1 MQWRFLFVSA
11 VALAACAHDE
21 PLLPGSPYAIEVVAF
36 DAGENAG
43 YGQDRMPD
51 VVLGLPV
58 GRGLSMGST
67 DVLSLGKGGSIVLE
81 VGTPM
86 LDGEGDDLVVFENAF
101 YIGGVMSAPF
111 VEPGIVGVSND
122 GVNFTEWPCDASA
135 SPYAGCAG
143 ITPVTATASFDVDHP
158 EMGGGDRFDLAEIG
172 VSVARFVRIRD
183 ANVVTGMRAEA
194 PTAGFDL
201 DAVAVLHRSER

>member
-1 MQWRFLFVSA
+1 MRKWSILVSA
-11 VALAACAHDE
+11 CLLSACAHDE

-36 DAGENAG
+36 EAGDNAG

-51 VVLGLPV
+51 VVLGLPL

-67 DVLSLGKGGSIVLE
+67 DVLSLGVGGSIVLE

-86 LDGEGDDLVVFENAF
+86 VDGEGDDLVVFENAF
-101 YIGGVMSAPF
+101 FIGGVMSAPF

-122 GVNFTEWPCDASA
+122 GVNFTEWPCDPLTA
-135 SPYAGCAG
+135 PYTGCAG
-143 ITPVTATASFDVDHP
+143 IAPVTANGEFDFDHP
-158 EMGGGDRFDLAEIG
+158 EMGGGDRFDLSDIG
-172 VSVARFVRIRD
+172 VTTARFVRIRD

-201 DAVAVLHRSER
+201 DAVAVLNRSEN